1 MTVLTIRPARPEELP
16 ALTTHPDDDERN
28 GATADYLAGLLDNGC
43 TRPDWCLVAE
53 RDGELV
59 GNVVLWTIP
68 GRSVPMDL
76 VLFEPGDDETAA
88 ALLAHAAELARSLGA
103 DTQGHV
109 LDAPSQAP
117 QFQADPQRREQLLAT
132 QGFAVT
138 RDGHRFLRADGDPLP
153 VQDDRLRWRS
163 LAELGEEPFVD
174 LLAETFTDTKDSIF
188 LAEVAE
194 HGLRGAAERNLA
206 EMRELD
212 HEPGWFEI
220 GYDEQ
225 DRPVAVSLPARTA
238 SSAVIGLIAVAPAGR
253 GHGYATAAVARGTQ
267 VLVEAGAT
275 EIRGDCDAGN
285 VAMFKAFQ
293 RAGYRNFADRK
304 MFSRPL

>member
-1 MTVLTIRPARPEELP
+1 MTVLTIRPARPDEFP
-16 ALTTHPDDDERN
+16 ALTTYADDDARN
-28 GATADYLAGLLDNGC
+28 GATAAYLAGLLDSGC
-43 TRPDWCLVAE
+43 TRADWCLVAE
-53 RDGELV
+53 RGGELV

-68 GRSVPMDL
+68 GRSVPMDV

-88 ALLAHAAELARSLGA
+88 ALLTHAAELARSLGA
-103 DTQGHV
+103 ETQGHV

-117 QFQADPQRREQLLAT
+117 QFQHDPERRVRLLTA
-132 QGFAVT
+132 QGFSLD
-138 RDGHRFLRADGDPLP
+138 RDGHRFIRSDGDPLP
-153 VQDDRLRWRS
+153 AQDDRLRWRS

-174 LLAETFTDTKDSIF
+174 LLADTFTDTKDSIF

-194 HGLRGAAERNLA
+194 HGVRGAAERNLA

-253 GHGYATAAVARGTQ
+253 GHGYATAAVARGTH
-267 VLVEAGAT
+267 VLVTAGAT
-275 EIRGDCDAGN
+275 EVRGDCDGGN
-285 VAMFKAFQ
+285 VAMFRAFQ
-293 RAGYRNFADRK
+293 RAGYRSFANRR